1 MTITKK
7 ATFIATLTATLLTVI
22 KLFVG
27 IISGSVAVLASA
39 IDSILDMFVSLF
51 NMFAVH
57 NAEKP
62 ADSKFN
68 YGRGKIEALAAVI
81 EGTIIA
87 LSGVYIFYQSVR
99 KAIYGEVSEHLDIAI
114 IVMVIS
120 FIVTLLLV
128 IYLNYIAKKT
138 NNMVIKS
145 DALHYKT
152 DLYTN
157 GAVLVSLVIISY
169 TGFDIIDSLIGGGI
183 AIFIIYSAYELIEE
197 GISVLL
203 DRSVDTEIVEG
214 IKEIIESKEKV
225 TSYHWLKSRE
235 AGDNI
240 FVEVHVVF
248 NCMISLLE
256 AHNISDQ
263 IEDEMKALDKS
274 KKWIINIHLDPYDDS
289 KANQKAYCQNCTI
302 TDGSVDCK

>member
-1 MTITKK
+1 MTLTKK
-7 ATFIATLTATLLTVI
+7 ATFIATLTAGLLTII

-27 IISGSVAVLASA
+27 ILSGSVAVLASA

-87 LSGVYIFYQSVR
+87 ISGLYIFYQSVK

-114 IVMVIS
+114 IVMIIS
-120 FIVTLLLV
+120 FVVTLLLV
-128 IYLNYIAKKT
+128 IYLNYVAKKT

-157 GAVLVSLVIISY
+157 GAVLLSLVIINY

-183 AIFIIYSAYELIEE
+183 AIFIIYSAYELIDE
-197 GISVLL
+197 GISILL
-203 DRSVDTEIVEG
+203 DRAVDEEIVNG
-214 IKEIIESKEKV
+214 IKQSIQSQEKI
-225 TSYHWLKSRE
+225 TSYHWLKTRE

-240 FVEVHVVF
+240 FVEVHLVF
-248 NCMISLLE
+248 NCLISLLE
-256 AHNISDQ
+256 AHKVSDQ
-263 IEDEMKALDKS
+263 IEAEMKQLDTS
-274 KKWIINIHLDPYDDS
+274 KKWVINIHLDPYDDS
-289 KANQKAYCQNCTI
+289 KPNQKNYCENC
-302 TDGSVDCK
+302 DMSKV